1 MLYEVKVIKVGSG
14 FFKLSKKIKNV
25 EADVILD
32 YLNKGSDGNNQIPF
46 MPFIP
51 RRNLIDVNKNSY
63 EINLNQNIVIFSK
76 ERDNL
81 KDISK
86 FSRIPYTAKYKHI
99 NGIFWGSI
107 KNVVHESLIY
117 NLTDS
122 PIKVFITQ
130 SGERWEVPCINYEF
144 KFDREKM
151 RAIQDIMEQESGQ
164 KIGVV

>member
-1 MLYEVKVIKVGSG
+1 MLYTVKMIRVVPW
-14 FFKLSKKIKNV
+14 FFRLSIKIKNV

-32 YLNKGSDGNNQIPF
+32 YLNKGSDENNQIPF
-46 MPFIP
+46 TPFIP
-51 RRNLIDVNKNSY
+51 KRNIIDVNKNSY

-81 KDISK
+81 KDIPK

-99 NGIFWGSI
+99 NGIFWRSV

-117 NLTDS
+117 NLTSS

-130 SGERWEVPCINYEF
+130 SGERWEIPCINYEF
-144 KFDREKM
+144 KFDKEKM